1 MACCQRAPVFDAGEE
16 GGYVILFTILAQCW
30 FFTIDIYSY

>member
-16 GGYVILFTILAQCW
+16 GGYVILFEHHFGPVLVLHHR
-30 FFTIDIYSY
+30 YL